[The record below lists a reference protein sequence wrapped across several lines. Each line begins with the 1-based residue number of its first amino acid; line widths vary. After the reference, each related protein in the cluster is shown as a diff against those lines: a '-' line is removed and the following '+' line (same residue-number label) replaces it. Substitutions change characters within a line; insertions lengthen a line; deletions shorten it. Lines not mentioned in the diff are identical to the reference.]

1 MSTEEMLEKLAREQR
16 AEDERLANLDKVAK
30 LSADFRKRQQE
41 AQQENMRIT
50 QLNEKRARIAR
61 PLLWI
66 AGGALAFGIL
76 LLATEAL
83 IMGSW

>member
-1 MSTEEMLEKLAREQR
+1 MSKEEMLEKLAREQR
-16 AEDERLANLDKVAK
+16 VEDERLSNLDRVAK
-30 LSADFRKRQQE
+30 LSADFRAKQE
-41 AQQENMRIT
+41 EARQENKKIT